1 MSKRKILISISA
13 ILSIP
18 VILIIVMTSWM
29 TKGSIPS
36 DDAIIS
42 LSDKLIQD
50 SMVILKKYPKGS
62 FLIPEEEWPESIK
75 ALSPLSLS
83 ADREG
88 LYIKTKE
95 RFVDVWGVFIPK
107 EDSEKYLE
115 KTTMPSYNRIEK
127 GIYRFYAG

>member
-95 RFVDVWGVFIPK
+95 RFVDVWGVFIRK
-107 EDSEKYLE
+107 EDREKYLE
-115 KTTMPSYNRIEK
+115 KTTMPSYNRIVK